1 MAEHNQLGKQG
12 EELAV
17 QFLQKLGYTIIET
30 NWQQHKFEIDI
41 IAQDKNEI
49 VFAEVKTRSTT
60 YFGKPEEAVTLSK
73 QKHLI
78 EGADFYLQ
86 EKEIDL
92 EARFDVISVVIDKTT
107 EISHIKDAFYPEN

>member
-1 MAEHNQLGKQG
+1 MAKHNQLGTQG

-49 VFAEVKTRSTT
+49 VFVEVKTRSTT
-60 YFGKPEEAVTLSK
+60 YFGKPEEAVTLTK
-73 QKHLI
+73 QKHII
-78 EGADFYLQ
+78 EGADFYIQ

-92 EARFDVISVVIDKTT
+92 EARFDVISVVINNSI
-107 EISHIKDAFYPEN
+107 EINHIKDAFYPEN

>member
-1 MAEHNQLGKQG
+1 MAQHNQLGKQG
-12 EELAV
+12 EGLAV

-30 NWQQHKFEIDI
+30 NWQKHKFEIDI
-41 IAQDKNEI
+41 IAQHNNEI
-49 VFAEVKTRSTT
+49 VFVEVKTRSTA
-60 YFGKPEEAVTLSK
+60 YFGKPEEAVTRAK

-92 EARFDVISVVIDKTT
+92 EARFDVISVIINHTT
-107 EISHIKDAFYPEN
+107 EINHIKEAFNY